1 MNLTKQMAGLLGVA
15 AGFSAMAAPQ
25 APADGVMQ
33 FPNVSVDVA
42 RTAAEQAR
50 AAPGQLG
57 MTAYKD
63 PATGK
68 LIAPTPEQAAAL
80 TARTRRSAT
89 AGEPAVVKPSPHGG
103 VSVTLNERQERY
115 ATASKD
121 AHGVVTDACAL
132 HGKLER
138 TLDHT
143 PGEHHE
149 K

>member
-25 APADGVMQ
+25 APADGVMR

-42 RTAAEQAR
+42 RTPAEQAR
-50 AAPGQLG
+50 AAPRQPG

-68 LIAPTPEQAAAL
+68 LTAPTPEQAAAL
-80 TARTRRSAT
+80 TARARRSAPGG
-89 AGEPAVVKPSPHGG
+89 APATVKRSPHGG
-103 VSVTLNERQERY
+103 VSLTLDERHERY
-115 ATASKD
+115 ATACKD
-121 AHGVVTDACAL
+121 AHGAVAVADTCAPSN
-132 HGKLER
+132 
-138 TLDHT
+138 LDTT

>member
-15 AGFSAMAAPQ
+15 AGFSAMAAPP
-25 APADGVMQ
+25 APVDGVMQ
-33 FPNVSVDVA
+33 FPNVRVDVA
-42 RTAAEQAR
+42 RTPGEQAR
-50 AAPGQLG
+50 AAPGQAG

-68 LIAPTPEQAAAL
+68 LTAPTPEQAAAL
-80 TARTRRSAT
+80 AARTRRLAT
-89 AGEPAVVKPSPHGG
+89 SGQPAVVRRSPHGG
-103 VSVTLNERQERY
+103 VSLTLNERHERY

-121 AHGVVTDACAL
+121 AQGVVTDACAL
-132 HGKLER
+132 HKN
-138 TLDHT
+138 T